1 MHSII
6 IDIETNAIEDWRELS
21 DLQEIHCIVIRN
33 KNKVETYNH
42 QKENIYEALREI
54 SLADEVI
61 GHNAMSFD
69 IPAIQKLYPDFRM
82 NGCLRDTMLLS
93 RLVWPDIRDEDFK
106 RGDEYPKNLIG
117 SHSLKAWGYRLG
129 EYKGDYTDWSAWS
142 QEMEDYCV
150 QDTHVTLRLWQAIQR
165 EEPTVRSQVLEHRF
179 AEIIYK
185 QERHGFRFDVDAA
198 KELHAELLDKKAELE
213 RRMREIFP
221 PVEVP
226 MKTPQYWMAD
236 CEQYPTKTAAK
247 AAGYKD
253 SQIFKGPL
261 RVKTTPFNPGSR
273 DQISRCLIDKY
284 GWKPRDYTPNGKP
297 KIDETILKAMD
308 FSEAKP
314 LVDYLTISKRLGQ
327 LAEGKEAWL
336 RCVEN
341 GRIHGRVNTNGT
353 VSGRCS
359 HSRPN
364 VSQVPSVS
372 SPYGSECRALFLP
385 DDGHVLVGVDA
396 SGLELRMLAHYL
408 AYFDNG
414 KYAKTVCEGDIHT
427 INQEAAGL
435 ENRNQAKRFIY
446 AWLYGGGDNLIGE
459 IVGGGSK
466 EGKQI
471 KKRFVDRLPAFK
483 KLKKY
488 IEIRVDKYGKLTGLD
503 GRSLPVRSKHSALN
517 LLLQSA
523 GAVVMKQATVQLHLT
538 LHGVGMTGWFSTIH
552 QVAHIHDEIQLS
564 VHETIA
570 EETGKIAVESIRAAG
585 ETLNLK
591 VPLTGEYKI
600 GANWSETH

>member
-21 DLQEIHCIVIRN
+21 DLKEIHCIVIRY
-33 KNKVETYNH
+33 KNLVETYNH
-42 QKENIYEALREI
+42 QKGNIDEGLDEI

-61 GHNAMSFD
+61 GHNAMAFD
-69 IPAIQKLYPDFRM
+69 IPALKKLYPDFRLQ
-82 NGCLRDTMLLS
+82 GCLRDTMLLS
-93 RLVWPDIRDEDFK
+93 RLVWPDIREEDFK
-106 RGDEYPKNLIG
+106 RGDEYPRNLIG
-117 SHSLKAWGYRLG
+117 SHSLNAWGHRLG
-129 EYKGDYTDWSAWS
+129 EYKGDHTDWSQWS
-142 QEMEDYCV
+142 QDMEDYCV
-150 QDTHVTLRLWQAIQR
+150 QDTNVTLRLWQAIQR
-165 EEPTVRSQVLEHRF
+165 EEPTVRSQVLEHKF
-179 AEIIYK
+179 AEILYE

-198 KELHAELLDKKAELE
+198 KELHAELLDLKAVLE
-213 RRMREIFP
+213 RRMQEIFP

-226 MKTPQYWMAD
+226 MKTPQYWLAAS
-236 CEQYPTKTAAK
+236 EQCPTKTAAK

-253 SQIFKGPL
+253 TQITKGPL
-261 RVKTTPFNPGSR
+261 RMKTTPFNPGSR
-273 DQISRCLIDKY
+273 DQISRCLIEKY
-284 GWKPRDYTPNGKP
+284 GWKPRDYTASGKP
-297 KIDETILKAMD
+297 KIDETILTALD

-336 RCVEN
+336 RCVAN

-372 SPYGSECRALFLP
+372 SPYGTECRSLFLP
-385 DDGHVLVGVDA
+385 DEGHVLVGVDA

-414 KYAKTVCEGDIHT
+414 KYAKQVCDGDIHAT
-427 INQEAAGL
+427 NQEAAGL
-435 ENRNQAKRFIY
+435 PTRADAKKFIY

-459 IVGGGSK
+459 IVGGGVK
-466 EGKQI
+466 EGQQI
-471 KKRFVDRLPAFK
+471 KKRFMDRLPSFK
-483 KLKKY
+483 KLKKHV
-488 IEIRVDKYGKLTGLD
+488 ETKVDTHGHLTGLD
-503 GRSLPVRSKHSALN
+503 GRKLPVRSKHSALN

-523 GAVVMKQATVQLHLT
+523 GAVVMKEATVQLHRDLKY
-538 LHGVGMTGWFSTIH
+538 MTCGYVY

-564 VHETIA
+564 VRASIA
-570 EETGKIAVESIRAAG
+570 EETGKIAVGSIRVAG
-585 ETLNLK
+585 ETLKLK
-591 VPLTGEYKI
+591 VPLAGEYKI
-600 GANWSETH
+600 GDSWGETH